1 MKTKS
6 KHLLARRNEKNEG
19 QTRNFNLSH
28 ISTNIIVAAVIIIL
42 FAVVAFMVA
51 RLVANPIRTL
61 ADASGKLAEGN
72 LNIKFS
78 AVSHVKEIT
87 SLVNSTHDLQNA
99 LVSAVGTVKVGGSLP
114 QSFLLRQ
121 PLSPA

>member
-1 MKTKS
+1 
-6 KHLLARRNEKNEG
+6 
-19 QTRNFNLSH
+19 
-28 ISTNIIVAAVIIIL
+28 
-42 FAVVAFMVA
+42 VAFMVA

-78 AVSHVKEIT
+78 AV
-87 SLVNSTHDLQNA
+87 
-99 LVSAVGTVKVGGSLP
+99 GTVKVGGSLP